1 MDTLNPASE
10 LVYPYPGGVP
20 HDAATELHE
29 GIFWMNLPLPFAMGQ
44 INVWLLADG
53 DGWTLVD
60 TAPAVP
66 ECKAAWETLLG
77 AHLRGRQI
85 RRIIVTHY
93 HPDHVGL
100 ARWLANRFSCEVW
113 MSAETRDK
121 VAFLLG
127 DGKAPLETAMSG
139 FYRRHGVGDPRLHV
153 EFESGGK
160 YCRVVSGN
168 PDRVRIMDEGE
179 TFAIGARTWRVILCN
194 GHARGHAALYCE
206 GSGILISGDQI
217 LPKITCNISLMS
229 LEAESNPLAEYYA
242 SLERLRQLPEA
253 TLVLPSHGRVFRG
266 LHARIRQIEHDH
278 AERLAEIEAFCSEP
292 RHADAISRLL
302 FPQQLNDL
310 NRVLA
315 FGETLAHVRYL
326 EREGR
331 VRSAISNGHIVYSR
345 A

>member
-1 MDTLNPASE
+1 MDTPIPFAE

-20 HDAATELHE
+20 PAAATELHE

-53 DGWTLVD
+53 DGWTLID

-66 ECKAAWETLLG
+66 ECKTAWETLLK
-77 AHLRGRQI
+77 AHLRGRPI
-85 RRIIVTHY
+85 TRIIVTHH

-100 ARWLANRFSCEVW
+100 ARWLADRFACEVW
-113 MSAETRDK
+113 MSGETADK
-121 VAFLLG
+121 VTFLLG
-127 DGKAPLETAMSG
+127 DGKAPFEAAMSG
-139 FYRRHGVGDPRLHV
+139 FYRRHGVDDPRLHV

-160 YCRVVSGN
+160 YCRVVSGV
-168 PDRVRIMDEGE
+168 PDRVRVMDDGE
-179 TFAIGARTWRVILCN
+179 TFAIGARSWRVILCN
-194 GHARGHAALYCE
+194 GHARGHAALYCD

-242 SLERLRQLPEA
+242 SLDRLRQLPEA
-253 TLVLPSHGRVFRG
+253 TLVLPSHGRVFQG
-266 LHARIRQIEHDH
+266 LHPRIRQIEHDH
-278 AERLAEIEAFCSEP
+278 AERLAEVEAFCSEP
-292 RHADAISRLL
+292 RHAEGISRLL

-315 FGETLAHVRYL
+315 FGETLAHVHYL
-326 EREGR
+326 ERAGR
-331 VRSAISNGHIVYSR
+331 VKAAISNGQLMYSR
-345 A
+345 P